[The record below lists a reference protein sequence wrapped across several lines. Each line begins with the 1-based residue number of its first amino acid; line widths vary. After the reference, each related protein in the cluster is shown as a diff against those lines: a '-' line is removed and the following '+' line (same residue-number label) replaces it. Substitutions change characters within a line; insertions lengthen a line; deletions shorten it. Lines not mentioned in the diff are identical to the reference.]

1 MARTRAGSSKP
12 SRPRK
17 PARARGKPRPD
28 WRAKFLKEL
37 ARGGLVL
44 PACDIAGVSKST
56 VYELRKSD
64 PEFAAA
70 WDDALERS
78 ADVLE
83 AEARRRAI
91 EGVLK
96 PICRGGELVGT
107 ERVYSDSLLVV
118 LLRGRRPEIYSE
130 RHKLDAKV
138 DNNHGLMPLT
148 PSQLAALNAVYG
160 PEVPTIENELKA
172 IRAPGESIEDTES

>member
-1 MARTRAGSSKP
+1 MARTRVGNSKP
-12 SRPRK
+12 STPRK

-70 WDDALERS
+70 WDDSLERS

-83 AEARRRAI
+83 AEARRRAV
-91 EGVLK
+91 EGVVK
-96 PICRGGELVGT
+96 PIYQGGELVGT
-107 ERVYSDSLLVV
+107 ERVYSDTLLVV

-130 RHKLDAKV
+130 RHKLDANVSGQMALSPGMK
-138 DNNHGLMPLT
+138 
-148 PSQLAALNAVYG
+148 AALDDVYG
-160 PEVPTIENELKA
+160 VKTLRDMIYGDDAQPKPIE
-172 IRAPGESIEDTES
+172 GECEDTES